1 MNKIQL
7 LYNAIQAGQN
17 LKNPEIWKK
26 RQALWTAFVTIL
38 SVIPAFTDLPLS
50 QEHIDTI
57 STFLAGAIGIWNIY
71 LTFATTDKI
80 GI

>member
-7 LYNAIQAGQN
+7 LYNAIQAGQS

-38 SVIPAFTDLPLS
+38 SVIPAFTNLPLS
-50 QEHIDTI
+50 QENIDTI
-57 STFLAGAIGIWNIY
+57 SSFLAGAVGIWNIY
-71 LTFATTDKI
+71 LTFATTTKI
-80 GI
+80 GL